1 MNSTSTADASG
12 LVLLCPGPV
21 MLSPGVKAALAEG
34 GIGHRDQR
42 FSKILARLRRNC
54 ASVLGA
60 GPEHSVVFVTGPA
73 TAGVEAACASLIP
86 PGGTVIVPVNGT
98 FGARIADIVRVQGL
112 RCVPVDSGFGQ
123 PIDLARLEAAMLECR
138 GAEFAAVAMTHHET
152 SSGLLNPVGLVG
164 ALARRHGLR
173 TFVDATSSAGVED
186 LDLVR
191 DQVDVC
197 ITSSGKCMHAAPG
210 IAIVAARRD
219 LLAARA
225 SFPARSFALDLVRHH
240 EQIEANSQTPFTPAV
255 PLVVALDRAVTELL
269 AQGVAARR
277 AAYLRRRATIA
288 ARLRRLGLPYLRHA
302 EGSEACSIL
311 TVAVPDPLRFDT
323 FFHAVRERGYLVYGA
338 KPPLAQRY
346 FQVSVMGE
354 LSDADIA
361 GFLVALEAVLADAGA
376 LRRAAT
382 A

>member
-1 MNSTSTADASG
+1 MSPIATARGAD

-21 MLSPGVKAALAEG
+21 MLSPGVRAALGEG

-42 FSKILARLRRNC
+42 FSEIVARLRRNC

-60 GPEHSVVFVTGPA
+60 GIDHSVVFVTGPA
-73 TAGVEAACASLIP
+73 TAGVESAIASLVP

-98 FGARIADIVRVQGL
+98 FGARIADIVGVHGI
-112 RCVPVDSGFGQ
+112 RCVPIDFGFGQ
-123 PIDLARLEAAMLECR
+123 PIELARLEAAMLECR
-138 GAEFAAVAMTHHET
+138 GAGFAAVALTHHET
-152 SSGLLNPVGLVG
+152 SSGLLNPVRAVA

-186 LDLVR
+186 LDLAR
-191 DQVDVC
+191 DRIDVC
-197 ITSSGKCMHAAPG
+197 ITSSGKCLHAAPG
-210 IAIVAARRD
+210 IAIVAASRD

-240 EQIEANSQTPFTPAV
+240 AQIEANSQTPFTPAV
-255 PLVVALDRAVTELL
+255 PLFVALDRAVAELL

-277 AAYLRRRATIA
+277 AVYVRRRALIA
-288 ARLRRLGLPYLRHA
+288 AGLRRLGLPYLRHA

-311 TVAVPDPLRFDT
+311 TVAVPDALGFDAL
-323 FFHAVRERGYLVYGA
+323 FRAMRERGYLVYGA

-346 FQVSVMGE
+346 FQVGVMGE
-354 LSDADIA
+354 LSDADLA
-361 GFLVALEAVLADAGA
+361 GFLAALEAVLAGAGV
-376 LRRAAT
+376 LRLAAS